1 MQASLQQFARA
12 FANHV
17 KNRARSQAAKP
28 EARAKARAACKM
40 QAEPA
45 DVFTKQF
52 LAPFCGLLTAVD
64 GLACDSYH
72 VGVEGG
78 CSTVASEQEY
88 LASLKSG
95 SRTVVAMPFSVAVHV
110 FGVMEPSALW
120 GKVVAA
126 SQTQMQALAD
136 SKKMFTISEE
146 AQLVQATISSHILT
160 AQAAAVQAAQSLV
173 SRIFECCVFSVIPS
187 SCW

>member
-1 MQASLQQFARA
+1 MQASLQQFATA

-17 KNRARSQAAKP
+17 KNHARSQAAKPP

-64 GLACDSYH
+64 GLACDPYH

-88 LASLKSG
+88 LASLRAVKSG
-95 SRTVVAMPFSVAVHV
+95 TRTVVAMPFSVAVHV

-120 GKVVAA
+120 GKVLAA

-136 SKKMFTISEE
+136 SKKMFTITHGENGLFGHDVARSG
-146 AQLVQATISSHILT
+146 AH
-160 AQAAAVQAAQSLV
+160 
-173 SRIFECCVFSVIPS
+173 
-187 SCW
+187 